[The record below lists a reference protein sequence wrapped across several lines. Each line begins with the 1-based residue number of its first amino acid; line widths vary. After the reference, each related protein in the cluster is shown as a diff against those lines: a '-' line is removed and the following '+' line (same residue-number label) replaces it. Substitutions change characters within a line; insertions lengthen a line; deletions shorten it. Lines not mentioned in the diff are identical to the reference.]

1 MRFPFILLLTL
12 LFLFS
17 NSGCVRRVQPH
28 WFSNRLSSSPPPG
41 AEEIFKLPEGQK
53 ISFQQLMDDLQEA
66 RVIFIG
72 ESHDQMEHH
81 QIQLK
86 VLKDLLVR
94 GRAIA
99 VAMEM
104 FEKWQQPILD
114 RWSQG
119 LLSEEEFL
127 KEVQWEKTWGMDY
140 QLYRFILEEAK
151 AHHLKVIGLN
161 VERDLVR
168 KVAQH
173 GIQKLAPEDKLKLPE
188 IDLSDK
194 DHLAYVKW
202 IYRDHQG
209 GSAET
214 FEHFYQA
221 QTLWD
226 EGMAETLSQF
236 LSSPEGSGKTVVGI
250 TGSGHIVYGFGIP
263 KRFYR
268 RTPLPYRS
276 LVLKTWKENLAE
288 DLFLPGISTPIAD
301 YLWITHPSPLE
312 KKRPRLGL
320 VLKEQTEG
328 AGILI
333 ERVLQGTP
341 AEKAGLLAGDQ
352 LLAIDGKE
360 MIKLRDIHDAV
371 VQKGRGKEILITI
384 LREGLKKEIPVN
396 LPP

>member
-1 MRFPFILLLTL
+1 MRFPFIILLIL
-12 LFLFS
+12 LFLFT
-17 NSGCVRRVQPH
+17 NSGCIKRVQPH
-28 WFSNRLSSSPPPG
+28 WFSNIFNSSPPPG
-41 AEEIFKLPEGQK
+41 AEEIFKLPEGEK
-53 ISFQQLMDDLQEA
+53 KSFQQLMDDLQEA

-86 VLKDLLVR
+86 IIKDLLAR
-94 GRAIA
+94 GRTIAI
-99 VAMEM
+99 AMEM
-104 FEKWQQPILD
+104 FEKVQQPILD

-127 KEVQWEKTWGMDY
+127 KGVQWEKTWGMDY
-140 QLYRFILEEAK
+140 QLYRSILEEAK
-151 AHHLKVIGLN
+151 THHLKVIGLN

-173 GIQKLAPEDKLKLPE
+173 GIEKLAPEDQLKLPE

-194 DHLAYVKW
+194 DHLTYVKM

-236 LSSPEGSGKTVVGI
+236 LNSSEGSGKTVVVI
-250 TGSGHIVYGFGIP
+250 TGSGHIVYDFGIP
-263 KRFYR
+263 KRFFR
-268 RTPLPYRS
+268 RIPLPYRS
-276 LVLKTWKENLAE
+276 LVLKTWEKNLAE
-288 DLFLPGISTPIAD
+288 DLFLPGISKPIGD
-301 YLWITHPSPLE
+301 YLWVTHPSPIE
-312 KKRPRLGL
+312 KKRPRIGL
-320 VLKEQTEG
+320 VLKEKEEG

-333 ERVLQGTP
+333 ERVIEGTP
-341 AEKAGLLAGDQ
+341 ADKAGLLAGDQ
-352 LLAIDGKE
+352 LLAIDGKA
-360 MIKLRDIHDAV
+360 IFKLREVHDAV

>member
-1 MRFPFILLLTL
+1 MRLLFILLFSLS
-12 LFLFS
+12 FLFS
-17 NSGCVRRVQPH
+17 ISNCIQRVQPH
-28 WFSNRLSSSPPPG
+28 WFSDILNSSPPPG
-41 AEEIFKLPEGQK
+41 AEEIFKLPEGEK
-53 ISFQQLMDDLQEA
+53 KSFHQMMDDLQEA

-81 QIQLK
+81 QIQWK
-86 VLKDLLVR
+86 VLKDLLAR
-94 GRAIA
+94 GRAVA
-99 VAMEM
+99 VGMEM
-104 FEKWQQPILD
+104 FEKRQQPILD

-127 KEVQWEKTWGMDY
+127 KEVEWEKTWSMDY
-140 QLYRFILEEAK
+140 QLYRSILEGAK
-151 AHHLKVIGLN
+151 AYHLKVIGLN
-161 VERDLVR
+161 VERELVR
-168 KVAQH
+168 KVAKH
-173 GIQKLAPEDKLKLPE
+173 GIEKLAPEDKLKLPE

-194 DHLAYVKW
+194 DHLAYVKM

-236 LSSPEGSGKTVVGI
+236 LNSSEGSGKTVVVI
-250 TGSGHIVYGFGIP
+250 TGSGHIVYDFGIP

-288 DLFLPGISTPIAD
+288 DLSHPGISKPIGD

-328 AGILI
+328 PGILI
-333 ERVLQGTP
+333 ERVLERTP

-360 MIKLRDIHDAV
+360 ISNLKDIHDAV
-371 VQKGRGKEILITI
+371 VQKGRGKEILMTI
-384 LREGLKKEIPVN
+384 FRDGLKKEIPVN